1 MSPNLE
7 PQGEERVTI
16 LGAKTNKWKSH
27 AIHSQQKLWGGP
39 NAWGSAGNLFSVIL
53 TWLSG
58 LQKIS
63 PDCKLPLW
71 KIARAK
77 CDCTVRPFS
86 VRQRW
91 INARKNIWVSFRNK
105 EAFNFFFGVKSST
118 LFFTLKFPY
127 AFAGQFAQSI
137 PSHSRIQ
144 HHRAMDHASI
154 DCPTPKD
161 LREFSKK
168 LGCVSPLPYYFWL
181 KSYGSFWVTQIIH
194 PFEENATK
202 IIGTFS
208 DHPKTPFCETRPLVY
223 RLEAMLN
230 V

>member
-1 MSPNLE
+1 MRSIPNKNSGEVQMPGAAQGISSVWFWRGYLDCRKSAQTANCHSEKSRE
-7 PQGEERVTI
+7 P
-16 LGAKTNKWKSH
+16 S
-27 AIHSQQKLWGGP
+27 AIS
-39 NAWGSAGNLFSVIL
+39 
-53 TWLSG
+53 
-58 LQKIS
+58 
-63 PDCKLPLW
+63 
-71 KIARAK
+71 
-77 CDCTVRPFS
+77 TVRPFS

-118 LFFTLKFPY
+118 LFFTLKFPH

-181 KSYGSFWVTQIIH
+181 KSYGSYWVTQIIH

-208 DHPKTPFCETRPLVY
+208 DHPKNPFVKPVPLSTGSKQCWMFKTN
-223 RLEAMLN
+223 R
-230 V
+230 